1 MPTRKQRRRRAKE
14 LRHEYV
20 WEDEEGNELDPE
32 EARGQGDSRSQRS
45 QRSAARSGREPQ
57 APSWRRTLKRG
68 LVFAPVMFVVVMLL
82 SNDLPLS
89 DQLIQTALIVAI
101 FIPFSYLLDGL
112 LWRSYKRRTERRGQ
126 AGGGSG
132 N

>member
-32 EARGQGDSRSQRS
+32 EARGGSASRSQRS
-45 QRSAARSGREPQ
+45 QRPAARTGREPQ

-68 LVFAPVMFVVVMLL
+68 VVFAPVMFVVVYLL
-82 SNDLPLS
+82 SNDLALS
-89 DQLIQTALIVAI
+89 DQLIQTALIVAV

-112 LWRSYKRRTERRGQ
+112 MWRSYKRRMERRGQ
-126 AGGGSG
+126 AGGSE

>member
-14 LRHEYV
+14 HRHEYV

-32 EARGQGDSRSQRS
+32 EVSGTDDSRSQRP
-45 QRSAARSGREPQ
+45 QRSTARSGREPQ

-68 LVFAPVMFVVVMLL
+68 AVFAPVMFVVVMLL
-82 SNDLPLS
+82 SNDLALS
-89 DQLIQTALIVAI
+89 DQIIQTALIVAI

-112 LWRSYKRRTERRGQ
+112 LWRSYKRRMERGRQ
-126 AGGGSG
+126 TGGGSG
-132 N
+132 T